1 MEYKAVREILIANIR
16 EIIRD
21 KCLKQSAVA
30 EKAGF
35 TPNQFSSMLYERK
48 IILAEYIPSIACALG
63 VTVNELYK
71 KGEE

>member
-30 EKAGF
+30 KKAGF
-35 TPNQFSSMLYERK
+35 TPNAFSSMLNERK
-48 IILAEYIPSIACALG
+48 AIMAEYIPDIACALG